1 MHRPSLYP
9 EGAMPAST
17 SRFMDFTASPAT
29 YSLNA
34 HISGILLSW
43 HREFIHI
50 FERDLHE
57 QCGYPRHLGVPYW
70 NWPLYTHEPL
80 SVSTLFDGS
89 DDSLGSN
96 GVYVP
101 DNSNNTSGENEIP
114 GGTGGGCVHSGPFR
128 DHTLTFGPFHD
139 NFIRTG
145 LPSNWREPN
154 PRCFTRDLSDDALR
168 SFYSQQQMDDVMAAR
183 DIEEF
188 QFLLTPNGPGIHA
201 GGHRSVGGPM
211 TDFFASPQDP
221 VFFLHHS
228 QLDRV
233 WALWQAADESRR
245 YQYNGTSTVY
255 NPVDGTPPV
264 TNQTVM
270 SFAAIGEDVTV
281 EEVANPM
288 RGRYCYTY
296 V

>member
-1 MHRPSLYP
+1 
-9 EGAMPAST
+9 MPAST
-17 SRFMDFTASPAT
+17 SRFMDFTASHAI

-34 HISGILLSW
+34 HISGTLLSW
-43 HREFIHI
+43 HREFVYL

-57 QCGYPRHLGVPYW
+57 QCGYPRYLGVPYW
-70 NWPLYTHEPL
+70 DWPRYTHRPM
-80 SVSTLFDGS
+80 SVSALFDGS

-96 GVYVP
+96 GVYIP
-101 DNSNNTSGENEIP
+101 DNANNTSGEREVP

-128 DHTLTFGPFHD
+128 DHILTFGPFHD
-139 NFIRTG
+139 GYIITG
-145 LPSNWREPN
+145 LPSNWTEPN
-154 PRCFTRDLSDDALR
+154 PRCFTRDLSDEALR
-168 SFYSQQQMDDVMAAR
+168 SLYSPQQMDAAFAAR

-188 QFLLTPNGPGIHA
+188 QFVLTPNGPGIHA
-201 GGHRSVGGPM
+201 GGHRAVGGPM

-221 VFFLHHS
+221 VFFLHHA

-245 YQYNGTSTVY
+245 YTYNGTNTVF
-255 NPVDGTPPV
+255 NPVDGTPQV
-264 TNQTVM
+264 TNETVM
-270 SFAAIGEDVTV
+270 SFSVIGEDVTL
-281 EEVANPM
+281 EEVADPM